1 MGHRAILA
9 TILSGPTNLLAEDPI
24 FMNCHLSRSFSPD
37 KPYFLKLVVALSLA
51 ALPLTW
57 GCNAVPESDQA
68 GALYIPRESSQDL
81 AGAPAPSAAPG
92 GFAADNDGES
102 TASESLPRDIEEADI
117 VKIVGDTLYAL
128 NRYKGLLI
136 VDVADPDAPALKGS
150 LDLKGRGVEMY
161 VIGAQAF
168 VLLSADYYFY
178 AYDVAVGTGGDV
190 ALASN
195 GMTIA
200 PDGPIPPRPDFE
212 GSQLAVVDVSDPAA
226 PSIEGKINLVGFAN
240 ESRRVGDVIYVIG
253 SNLNQYYFDY
263 SDTAGTGF
271 VASINVADPDDIQAV
286 ERKEISGQG
295 VNMHASETTIF
306 AGSQFYD
313 SDSSQSYTRIQVIDI
328 SDSGGAIV
336 LRDVFDVP
344 GNIRNR
350 FYMDDFNGTFRI
362 ATVSWG
368 FGFQEVRLFT
378 YDLSDLDDVQPL
390 GQTPIIQNESLE
402 AVRFDGVRGYAV
414 TFLRVDPLFVI
425 DLRDPANPQV
435 TGELEV
441 PGFST
446 HIEPRGNRLIAVGID
461 DTDGTRPAV
470 AYYDVEDPA
479 NPTQLGRV
487 ILGPPGSYTSSE
499 ATYDE
504 KAFKI
509 VDELGLIAIPFY
521 HIDYSTMPG
530 GIEPDGTEP
539 AIMPVPGGSPGAA
552 ARDDYFQGPTC
563 TSGVQLIDFSDTALT
578 QRGAFDT
585 RGVVSRVGVLGDRVF
600 ALSES
605 SLQTFDIN
613 DRDNPEKRGDLTF
626 FPGDEM
632 AMFDQCGYYGW
643 PFEVDPG
650 FNGGGA
656 NIFIFL
662 DEGAVQAL
670 FSMLESCGAMGG
682 AAAFMTVGGLF
693 AMSKRVRRRRH

>member
-1 MGHRAILA
+1 MSR
-9 TILSGPTNLLAEDPI
+9 N
-24 FMNCHLSRSFSPD
+24 LSRLDLLHGVRVRTLAFA
-37 KPYFLKLVVALSLA
+37 LALSA
-51 ALPLTW
+51 MPLWWACGT
-57 GCNAVPESDQA
+57 APLSDSEQA
-68 GALYIPRESSQDL
+68 GSLHIPRDTQTQQP
-81 AGAPAPSAAPG
+81 AGAPLVAPDAPAEFAGADGDDNATG
-92 GFAADNDGES
+92 GD
-102 TASESLPRDIEEADI
+102 SLPRDIEEADI
-117 VKIVGDTLYAL
+117 IKIVGDTLYAL

-136 VDVADPDAPALKGS
+136 VDVADPDAPALIGT

-161 VIGAQAF
+161 VVGTQAF
-168 VLLSADYYFY
+168 VLLSADYYYY
-178 AYDVAVGTGGDV
+178 AYDVAVAGGGTV
-190 ALASN
+190 AVEDAGLS
-195 GMTIA
+195 IA
-200 PDGPIPPRPDFE
+200 ADGPIPPQPDFE

-226 PSIEGKINLVGFAN
+226 PAVEGKINLVGFAN
-240 ESRRVGDVIYVIG
+240 ESRRVGNVIYVIG
-253 SNLNQYYFDY
+253 TNLNRYMYFAE

-271 VASINVADPDDIQAV
+271 VASINVADPGNIEAV

-295 VNMHASETTIF
+295 LHMHASDSTIF

-313 SDSSQSYTRIQVIDI
+313 SNASQSYTRVQVIDI
-328 SDSGGAIV
+328 SDAAGAIA
-336 LRDVFDVP
+336 LRDAFDVP

-350 FYMDDFNGTFRI
+350 FYMDDYDGTFRI
-362 ATVSWG
+362 ATESWG

-378 YDLSDLDDVQPL
+378 YDLADLDDVQPL
-390 GQTPIIQNESLE
+390 GETQIIQNESLE

-425 DLRDPANPQV
+425 DLSDPANPQV

-461 DTDGTRPAV
+461 DTDGNRPAV

-521 HIDYSTMPG
+521 HIDYNSVVPVTDVVEPG
-530 GIEPDGTEP
+530 TPDVLP
-539 AIMPVPGGSPGAA
+539 APGAEPGAA
-552 ARDDYFQGPTC
+552 ARDDAFAPTPKC
-563 TSGVQLIDFSDTALT
+563 TSGVQLIDFSDSALT
-578 QRGAFDT
+578 ARGAFDT

-613 DRDNPEKRGDLTF
+613 DRDAPQLRGDLGF
-626 FPGDEM
+626 FSAEEM
-632 AMFDQCGYYGW
+632 VMFDQCGYYGW
-643 PFEVDPG
+643 PFEFDRG
-650 FNGGGA
+650 FGGSDGGD
-656 NIFIFL
+656 IFFL
-662 DEGAVQAL
+662 FDEGAMRAL
-670 FSMLESCGAMGG
+670 FDMLGSCGAMGG
-682 AAAFMTVGGLF
+682 AAAFMTVGGMF
-693 AMSKRVRRRRH
+693 VMSRRLRRQRRR